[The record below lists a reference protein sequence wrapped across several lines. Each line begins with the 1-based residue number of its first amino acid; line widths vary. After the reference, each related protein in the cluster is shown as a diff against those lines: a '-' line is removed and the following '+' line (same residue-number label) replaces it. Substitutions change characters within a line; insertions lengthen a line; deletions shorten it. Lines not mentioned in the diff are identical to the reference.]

1 MRFLASKRLY
11 LPGFSHESSLN
22 ELEELGMK
30 FNVKER
36 MRDKV
41 LSERERINY
50 GLRDTLDR
58 FGRPPKFKVV
68 NRLFGRRG

>member
-1 MRFLASKRLY
+1 
-11 LPGFSHESSLN
+11 
-22 ELEELGMK
+22 MK

-58 FGRPPKFKVV
+58 FSRPPKFKVV